1 MGVDS
6 GGLRDEKEDVIILK
20 GDEGALS
27 LEFIELGAGVARAF
41 PRWSPRNLRLSG
53 SFAKRLSDELSS
65 RRYSQIPVQDSKK
78 GLLKRALGPMGWSI
92 GRAIEPKLRHKC
104 SAVTTYDIPP
114 DETLQDTNCGKPD
127 ISNTSNMSGVS
138 VEIGDRNAW
147 AFFTDDG
154 DTARVVSEGERK
166 QGMLVA
172 SSHED
177 LMEAA
182 DCLVHYLATMKKSWA
197 VFSTD
202 LGRFIRKFDPMTMWR
217 LVLDRPTG
225 YEHSAQPV
233 SSKNKNALIKLFSE
247 YYDEPTVQSIFRLRR
262 FRTDKNYAVYY
273 LEGGFVITRLD
284 GDTGLIYDIYVTPS
298 RQGEGIGAE
307 LMRCGITDLS
317 GKVSSCYLHTSYPRA
332 KRLYEK
338 FGFKTVYSQL
348 GIRLDEIVLRPP
360 SAR

>member
-1 MGVDS
+1 LVVDS
-6 GGLRDEKEDVIILK
+6 GATQDKKEDVIIVK

-27 LEFIELGAGVARAF
+27 LEFIELRDGVARAF
-41 PRWSPRNLRLSG
+41 PRWSPRGLRLSESSG
-53 SFAKRLSDELSS
+53 KRLSAELSS
-65 RRYSQIPVQDSKK
+65 RSYSRILVQDNKK
-78 GLLKRALGPMGWSI
+78 GLLRRTLSSEGWEV
-92 GRAIEPKLRHKC
+92 GRAIEPKLKHSC
-104 SAVTTYDIPP
+104 SAVTTYDIPV
-114 DETLQDTNCGKPD
+114 DKLLQDASGQKPD
-127 ISNTSNMSGVS
+127 ISNTSHMSGVS
-138 VEIGDRNAW
+138 LDLGDRKAW

-154 DTARVVSEGERK
+154 ETARIVSEGERK

-177 LMEAA
+177 LTVAA
-182 DCLVHYLATMKKSWA
+182 DCLVQYLATMKKSWA

-202 LGRFIRKFDPMTMWR
+202 MGRFIRKFDPMTMWR

-225 YEHSAQPV
+225 HEHRGLPASGASRSALV
-233 SSKNKNALIKLFSE
+233 KLFSE
-247 YYDEPTVQSIFRLRR
+247 YYDEPTMHSLFRLRR
-262 FRTDKNYAVYY
+262 FKIDRNYAVYY
-273 LEGGFVITRLD
+273 IDGGFVITRLD

-298 RQGEGIGAE
+298 RQGEGIGDE
-307 LMRCGITDLS
+307 LMRCGITDLA

-348 GIRLDEIVLRPP
+348 GIRLDEISLKPP